1 MVLAPVVG
9 ALLSYVLGRRAPK
22 LAGVTASAAVLVSF
36 LCSVLLWRAAG
47 ASGSFTAT
55 LSPWLSFGDVSLP
68 LELYFDSLSAVM
80 CLVVTGVGFLIH
92 VYSAGYMA
100 HDRSEEHTSELQSH

>member
-1 MVLAPVVG
+1 MGTGDLRLSLVVLAPVVG

-55 LSPWLSFGDVSLP
+55 LSPWLSFGAFVTV
-68 LELYFDSLSAVM
+68 AVM
-80 CLVVTGVGFLIH
+80 WLVP
-92 VYSAGYMA
+92 
-100 HDRSEEHTSELQSH
+100 DRRIEKTLGK